1 MRTSRLPF
9 QGQENPG
16 KCDKRRK
23 QHTKSVASLEGAAG
37 EGKEYGYNH
46 LPDDVE
52 TLKVLDNSIS
62 AVVDELK
69 MTGDVGAL
77 KINSLALTF
86 QLYHTEIII
95 VQALMYLFLH
105 TMGLMRLNGVP
116 K

>member
-1 MRTSRLPF
+1 MRENTCKCVRTSRLPF

-52 TLKVLDNSIS
+52 TLKVT
-62 AVVDELK
+62 VW
-69 MTGDVGAL
+69 
-77 KINSLALTF
+77 INPS
-86 QLYHTEIII
+86 
-95 VQALMYLFLH
+95 V
-105 TMGLMRLNGVP
+105 RLWTS
-116 K
+116 